1 MSNLVS
7 AKVHKKVFGS
17 ATRKSVMIYFADKAS
32 DGGEGIWA
40 SKTTIAAELEMH
52 RVTVIR
58 TINELVAEGILVVV
72 GDRRHRNGATV
83 EYDISMPAVE
93 ALPDVELPKS
103 GAVSRAPQNDATR
116 SAALPVAECDP
127 LPSATQPV
135 AQRNTM
141 MLHSATQTILK
152 PSKNPSRAGAREA
165 GTDADKLVAFE
176 RFWQEH
182 PKSRKRERSL
192 ELWLEAEKTGVD
204 LRSIISEAVRYRQV
218 NQGRDTQYL
227 ISSDRWLEQRRWE
240 GDPGKP
246 QPSQD
251 ERARGVEATA
261 EHLAQRF
268 IDGAFIPVSAWTPA
282 ILACVKARGLVSM
295 DQLRSAGVR
304 V

>member
-52 RVTVIR
+52 RATIIR
-58 TINELVAEGILVVV
+58 TINELVSDGILLVI

-83 EYDISMPAVE
+83 EYDICMAAVE
-93 ALPDVELPKS
+93 RLPDVELPRS
-103 GAVSRAPQNDATR
+103 EPTQRAPQDGLTRRTARPVAESDPSHSAT
-116 SAALPVAECDP
+116 LPVAQGD
-127 LPSATQPV
+127 
-135 AQRNTM
+135 TM
-141 MLHSATQTILK
+141 MSHSATQTILK

-165 GTDADKLVAFE
+165 DGVSDALVAFE

-192 ELWLEAEKTGVD
+192 ELWLGAENTGVD
-204 LRSIISEAVRYRQV
+204 LLSIISEAERYRKV

-240 GDPGKP
+240 GEHGKA
-246 QPSQD
+246 QASQD

-268 IDGAFIPVSAWTPA
+268 MDGAFVPVSAWTPA
-282 ILACVKARGLVSM
+282 ILACVRSRGLLSVEK
-295 DQLRSAGVR
+295 LREAGVR